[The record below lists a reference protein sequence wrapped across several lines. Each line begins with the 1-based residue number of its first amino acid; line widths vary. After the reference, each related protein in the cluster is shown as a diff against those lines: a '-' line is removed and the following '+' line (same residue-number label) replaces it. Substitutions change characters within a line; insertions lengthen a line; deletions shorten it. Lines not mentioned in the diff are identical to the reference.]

1 MRNDEQA
8 RLRLSIK
15 PAAGAEN
22 HQKPKRAVL
31 NEVPMPRTVP
41 TTSRMNSTVPP
52 AYVSSAGREIATATR
67 SPLGA
72 TARDT
77 RSTAEPGARA
87 WSSMPGRYSSWGA

>member
-1 MRNDEQA
+1 MNRA
-8 RLRLSIK
+8 TAKRATAAA
-15 PAAGAEN
+15 AAGAEN

-67 SPLGA
+67 SPMPMKPTVPTPA
-72 TARDT
+72 TTKRAKR
-77 RSTAEPGARA
+77 TA
-87 WSSMPGRYSSWGA
+87 